1 MFYYWKSVKHNN
13 NIYIG
18 SIMTLPWILQCIC
31 KHC

>member
-18 SIMTLPWILQCIC
+18 SIMTLP
-31 KHC
+31 